1 MKKILLLL
9 PIVVL
14 SFGFIFLPSSKNSR
28 NSKIKLP
35 LYSHIVIVIEE
46 NKSYDQIIGNKSAP
60 YINNVLKNEGA
71 NFTQMFAEEHF
82 SEGNYFWLLSGSN
95 QDVKFF
101 DGIPETKNNS
111 KYPFTS
117 SNLAQQLIKKGY
129 TFKGFS
135 ESLPSVGDTISQS
148 GYYARKHVP
157 WISFANIPN
166 SKSVKTS
173 SNLQFNQ
180 FPSDFNKLPTVS
192 IVIPNLIHDMHNG
205 KPPQSVTDGDEW
217 LKNNLDKYYQWAK
230 SHNSLLIITFDE
242 NDDQS
247 HYSGATDP
255 ASKNHDIRNRIPTII
270 AGAHIKHGNYAEG
283 KGITHVNL
291 LRTIEA
297 IYSLP
302 KSGFQQP
309 NCLKYGITNDYI
321 IEDIFSKVK

>member
-1 MKKILLLL
+1 MKKTFLLL
-9 PIVVL
+9 PIIIL
-14 SFGFIFLPSSKNSR
+14 SFGFLFLLSSKKSKNSVT
-28 NSKIKLP
+28 KLP
-35 LYSHIVIVIEE
+35 IYSHIVIVIEE
-46 NKSYDQIIGNKSAP
+46 NKSYDQIIGNKAAP
-60 YINNVLKNEGA
+60 YINNVLKKEGA

-95 QDVKFF
+95 QNVKFS
-101 DGIPETKNNS
+101 DGIPDKITNPQ
-111 KYPFTS
+111 YPFTS
-117 SNLAQQLIKKGY
+117 SNLAQQLIKKSY

-135 ESLPSVGDTISQS
+135 ESLPSIGDTISLS

-157 WISFANIPN
+157 WISFANMPN
-166 SKSVKTS
+166 SKSAETS

-205 KPPQSVTDGDEW
+205 LPPQSITDGDAW

-242 NDDQS
+242 NDDQN

-270 AGAHIKHGNYAEG
+270 AGAHIIHGNYAEG
-283 KGITHVNL
+283 KGISHVNI

-302 KSGFQQP
+302 KSGFQQT

-321 IEDIFSKVK
+321 IEDIFSRVK